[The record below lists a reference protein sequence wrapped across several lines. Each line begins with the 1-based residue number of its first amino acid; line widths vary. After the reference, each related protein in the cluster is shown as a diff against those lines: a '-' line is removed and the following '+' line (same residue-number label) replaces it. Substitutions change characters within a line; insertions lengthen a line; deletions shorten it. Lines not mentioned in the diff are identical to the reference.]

1 MWDLTKGEKS
11 KMTATDS
18 HRFWRELRR
27 FMTYSLCMTGFLLS
41 AVCANAQA
49 GRASINGT
57 VTDVTGAFVP
67 GAQISLKNALTG
79 QITTATTSGEGAYS
93 IPFVPLGDYEV
104 AASHSGFSTERQTGV
119 RLSADQIATVNFVL
133 KPGQVNAT
141 VEVSATA
148 VELETTSGAVSQ
160 VINQKSIVELPLNGR
175 NPAELVF
182 VAPASVNGNQATG
195 AIGLPGSGS
204 GFPNPGQETAA
215 SVNGSRMGGVFYML
229 DGVNHMD
236 NYFMNAN
243 PFPNPD
249 ATQEFRVLTNN
260 FDAQYGFTAGAVVS
274 IATRSGTNNW
284 HGEAFEFLRNN
295 AFNATDFFTHQA
307 DPLKRNQF
315 GGSIGGPIKH
325 DKLFIFGNYQRTIE
339 HQTIIAGG
347 TSVPSNAM
355 LNGDFSAVPVQLH
368 DPNGVPYA
376 NNRIPVSQ
384 FSPISLKLEQG
395 LPKTDDPNGNVI
407 LDNRV
412 QINDGSEFTV
422 RGDYYITEKQ
432 HLSARY
438 FFDDFNRP
446 AFNGGGNYLNSDRSA
461 LARSHNGALQYTWSI
476 RPTVVNDFLFG
487 YNQINSTTTPGLVQ
501 PDGKPLSPE
510 ALGANIP
517 QPDETISQLGADNG
531 FSISQTPVIQQR
543 HNWIINDTVSV
554 TKGKHSMMFGAN
566 IFTEYSLEYAGWG
579 ADPQMNFS
587 GQVTGNSFADFLLG
601 DMSSFNQSGGEYNEL
616 HAIEFASFAQD
627 SIKLKPNL
635 TINIGVRWEPQTAPK
650 YTQDKLPF
658 FSPGQ
663 QSTRYPNA
671 PVGLVFAGDHGVPD
685 GGWNTD
691 WKAVEPRLSIA
702 WQPRA
707 LPNTSVR
714 AAFGIMVQPYDF
726 SMYNHMGTT
735 APFSPDF
742 NLVYNQVYPCIL
754 NIIDPYACYAPTGFK
769 PPFPPFSGFSF
780 LPTASATFSIPVSIG
795 ATFTPGFNMPRDQ
808 TWNFSIEH
816 TINDFLFRVA
826 YIGYEMYHLPV
837 QMQLSPGLFATGG
850 STTLLPNFNNIQA
863 YESWGTQ
870 SYNSIQLTGEKRFSH
885 GFQFISN
892 FSYAKNLDSSS
903 IATTANVG
911 PIGNPYDLG
920 WNRGVSDLSIP
931 VIWNNTFVYQTP
943 ALKGLGSIGSMIL
956 GNWEISGIWTLH
968 SGQPFSIMGPNGSN
982 NSDANIGNDRADIVS
997 GQPLNQ
1003 QQGSKNQWLNEYF
1016 NTAAFTANPPGT
1028 FGNSAR
1034 NLLRVPQ
1041 FNNVDLA
1048 FMKNFP
1054 FRERYRLQFRWEMFN
1069 AFNRTWFGQPDN
1081 TVGDL
1086 NFGRITSDWNT
1097 PRLMQ
1102 GALKLYF

>member
-1 MWDLTKGEKS
+1 
-11 KMTATDS
+11 MTAVTS
-18 HRFWRELRR
+18 HHFWTESKRFSRAWRSVVLML
-27 FMTYSLCMTGFLLS
+27 FVVL
-41 AVCANAQA
+41 CANAQG

-57 VTDVTGAFVP
+57 VTDASGAVVP
-67 GAQISLKNALTG
+67 AAQVSLKSLSTG
-79 QITTATTSGEGAYS
+79 QVTTVTTSGAGDYS
-93 IPFVPLGDYEV
+93 IPFVPIGNYEIT
-104 AASHSGFSTERQTGV
+104 ASHAGFSTEKQTNV
-119 RLSADQIATVNFVL
+119 ALSADQVASVNFIL
-133 KPGQVNAT
+133 RPGQVNAT

-160 VINQKSIVELPLNGR
+160 VINEKSIVELPLDGR

-182 VAPASVNGNQATG
+182 YAPAAVNGNEATG

-295 AFNATDFFTHQA
+295 IFNASDFFTHQA

-325 DKLFIFGNYQRTIE
+325 DKLFIFGNYQETIE

-355 LNGDFSAVPVQLH
+355 LSGDFSAVPVQLH
-368 DPNGVPYA
+368 DPNGVPYL
-376 NNRIPVSQ
+376 NNQIPVSQ
-384 FSPISLKLEQG
+384 FSPISLKIEQG
-395 LPKTDDPNGNVI
+395 LPKTDNANGNVI
-407 LDNRV
+407 LNNRV
-412 QINDGSEFTV
+412 QINDGNEFTT
-422 RGDYYITEKQ
+422 RADYYISEKQ
-432 HLSARY
+432 HLSVRY
-438 FFDDFNRP
+438 FYDNFNRP
-446 AFNGGGNYLNSDRSA
+446 AFSGDGDYLDSDRSA
-461 LARSHNGALQYTWSI
+461 LARSNNGALQYTWNI
-476 RPTVVNDFLFG
+476 RPTVVNDFLLG
-487 YNQINSTTTPGLVQ
+487 YNRINSSTTPGLTQ
-501 PDGKPLSPE
+501 AGGKPLSPE

-517 QPDETISQLGADNG
+517 QPDQTISQLGANNG

-543 HNWIINDTVSV
+543 HNWIINDTVSI
-554 TKGKHSMMFGAN
+554 TKGRHSIALGAN
-566 IFTEYSLEYAGWG
+566 VFTEYSLEYAGWG

-601 DMSSFNQSGGEYNEL
+601 DMSSFNQSGGEYNRL
-616 HAIEFASFAQD
+616 HAIEFASFGQD

-635 TINIGVRWEPQTAPK
+635 TINVGVRWEPQTAPK
-650 YTQDKLPF
+650 YIQNKLPF

-663 QSTRYPNA
+663 QSSRYPNA
-671 PVGLVFAGDHGVPD
+671 PAGLVYAGDPGVPD

-707 LPNTSVR
+707 LPNTSIR

-754 NIIDPYACYAPTGFK
+754 NIADPYACYAPTGFK
-769 PPFPPFSGFSF
+769 PPFPPFSGPSF
-780 LPTASATFSIPVSIG
+780 LPGANTNFVIPVSIG
-795 ATFTPGFNMPRDQ
+795 ATFTPGFKMPRDQ

-816 TINDFLFRVA
+816 TIHDFLFRAA
-826 YIGYEMYHLPV
+826 YVGYEMYHLPV

-850 STTLLPNFNNIQA
+850 ATTLLPNFSNIQA

-870 SYNSIQLTGEKRFSH
+870 SYNSVQFTGEKRFNH
-885 GFQFISN
+885 GLQFISN
-892 FSYAKNLDSSS
+892 FSYAKNLDASS

-911 PIGNPYDLG
+911 PLGDPYSLE

-931 VIWNNTFVYQTP
+931 LIWNNTFVYQTP
-943 ALKGLGSIGSMIL
+943 ALHGLGKFGSAVL
-956 GNWEISGIWTLH
+956 GNWEVSGIWTLH
-968 SGQPFSIMGPNGSN
+968 SGQPFSISGPNGAN
-982 NSDANIGNDRADIVS
+982 NSLANIGGDRADYVA
-997 GQPLNQ
+997 GQPLDQ
-1003 QQGSKNQWLNEYF
+1003 QQGSKNHWLNEYF

-1028 FGNSAR
+1028 FGNSPR
-1034 NLLRVPQ
+1034 NLLRVPD
-1041 FNNVDLA
+1041 FDNVDLA

-1054 FRERYRLQFRWEMFN
+1054 FRERFRVQFRWEMFN
-1069 AFNRTWFGQPDN
+1069 ALNRTWFGQPDS

-1086 NFGRITSDWNT
+1086 NFGMITQDWNT

>member
-1 MWDLTKGEKS
+1 MR
-11 KMTATDS
+11 TAPALC
-18 HRFWRELRR
+18 FCLNLRR
-27 FMTYSLCMTGFLLS
+27 CTAFLSCIALLI
-41 AVCANAQA
+41 ATAGALHAQA
-49 GRASINGT
+49 GRGTINGT
-57 VTDVTGAFVP
+57 VTDSTGAVLP
-67 GAQISLKNALTG
+67 DVQVSIKNLQTG
-79 QITTATTSGEGAYS
+79 QISALTTTSDGSYS
-93 IPFVPLGDYEV
+93 AHFLSLGGYEIK
-104 AASHSGFSTERQTGV
+104 ATHTGFTTETQTGIT
-119 RLSADQIATVNFVL
+119 LTTDQVATVNFTL
-133 KPGQVNAT
+133 KPGTVTST

-148 VELETTSGAVSQ
+148 TQLDTTTGAISQ
-160 VINQKSIVELPLNGR
+160 EIDQKSIVELPLDGR

-182 VAPASVNGNQATG
+182 YAPGAVNGNESTN

-274 IATRSGTNNW
+274 IATRSGTNSW

-295 AFNATDFFTHQA
+295 ALNASDFFTHQV

-315 GGSIGGPIKH
+315 GGSVGGPIKH
-325 DKLFIFGNYQRTIE
+325 DKLFVFGNYQQTIE

-355 LNGDFSAVPVQLH
+355 LNGDFSAVQVQLH
-368 DPNGVPYA
+368 DPNGVPYRG
-376 NNRIPVSQ
+376 NQIPVSQ
-384 FSPISLKLEQG
+384 FSPIALELEKG

-407 LDNRV
+407 LNNRV
-412 QINDGSEFTV
+412 QINNANEFTV
-422 RGDYYITEKQ
+422 RGDYNITDNQ
-432 HLSARY
+432 HLSVRY
-438 FFDDFNRP
+438 FFNNFNRP
-446 AFNGGGNYLNSDRSA
+446 AFNGAGDYLDSDRSA
-461 LARSHNGALQYTWSI
+461 LARSHNGAVHYTWSL
-476 RPTVVNDFLFG
+476 RPDIVNDFVFG
-487 YNQINSTTTPGLVQ
+487 YNQINSSTTPGLAQ
-501 PDGKPLSPE
+501 SDGSPLSPA

-517 QPDETISQLGADNG
+517 QPDETISQLDVNGG

-543 HNWIINDTVSV
+543 HNWIFNDSVSIN
-554 TKGKHSMMFGAN
+554 KGRHSIIVGAN
-566 IFTEYSLEYAGWG
+566 VFTEYSLEYAGWG

-601 DMSSFNQSGGEYNEL
+601 DMSSFNQSGGEYNQL
-616 HAIEFASFAQD
+616 HAIEFAAFAQD

-635 TINIGVRWEPQTAPK
+635 TINVGLRWEPQTAPK
-650 YTQDKLPF
+650 YSDNKLPF

-671 PVGLVFAGDHGVPD
+671 PTGLVYADDKGVPD

-691 WKAVEPRLSIA
+691 WAAIEPRISVA
-702 WQPRA
+702 WQPRR

-735 APFSPDF
+735 APFSPQF
-742 NLVYNQVYPCIL
+742 SLVFNQVYPCVL
-754 NIIDPYACYAPTGFK
+754 NIVDPYSCYAPTGFK
-769 PPFPPFSGFSF
+769 PPFPPFSGLNF
-780 LPTASATFSIPVSIG
+780 LPASSTSFVTPVSIG
-795 ATFTPGFNMPRDQ
+795 ATFTPGYNMPRDQ

-826 YIGYEMYHLPV
+826 YVGYEMYHLPV

-850 STTLLPNFNNIQA
+850 ATTLYPDFSNIQA
-863 YESWGTQ
+863 YESWNTQ
-870 SYNSIQLTGEKRFSH
+870 SYNSIQITGEKRFSH

-892 FSYAKNLDSSS
+892 YSYAKNLDSSS

-911 PIGNPYDLG
+911 PIGNPYSLA

-931 VIWNNTFVYQTP
+931 FIWNNTFIYQTP
-943 ALKGLGSIGSMIL
+943 SLKNLGAIGSTIL
-956 GNWEISGIWTLH
+956 GDWEISGIWTWH

-982 NSDANIGNDRADIVS
+982 NSEANINGDRADYVA
-997 GQPLNQ
+997 GQSFNV
-1003 QQGSKNQWLNEYF
+1003 QQGSKSQWLNEYF
-1016 NTAAFTANPPGT
+1016 NTAAFTANAPGT
-1028 FGNSAR
+1028 FGNTAR
-1034 NLLRVPQ
+1034 NLLRNPQ
-1041 FNNVDLA
+1041 FNNVDLSL
-1048 FMKNFP
+1048 MKNFP
-1054 FRERYRLQFRWEMFN
+1054 FRERYRIQFRWEMFN
-1069 AFNRTWFGQPDN
+1069 AFNRTWFAQPDN

-1086 NFGRITSDWNT
+1086 NFGMITSDWNT
-1097 PRLMQ
+1097 PRVMQ
-1102 GALKLYF
+1102 GALKFYF